1 MKEDI
6 YIVMNKPCGY
16 VCSTMSDRSHV
27 IFELIDPKLLEE
39 CRKNGKNL
47 HTVGRLDKE
56 TEGLLILTTD
66 GKFSHNLTVP
76 SHCVNKIY
84 RVFLRDSVDN
94 EGQEEYSVKFAEGV
108 VLPAEKKFP
117 EQFSRPAKISWIS
130 PAEAEVTVTEGKFHQ
145 VRRMFMA
152 MDNEV
157 VKLKRIAVDFL
168 CLDDSLKSGEYRRL
182 TADEVL
188 ALKKA
193 YEEKMTLGK

>member
-1 MKEDI
+1 MIEDI

-27 IFELIDPKLLEE
+27 VFELIDPMLLEE

-76 SHCVNKIY
+76 SHCVNKVY
-84 RVFLRDSVDN
+84 RVVLRDPVDKKGQN
-94 EGQEEYSVKFAEGV
+94 EYAGHFAEGV
-108 VLPAEKKFP
+108 VLPPEKKFP
-117 EQFSRPAKISWIS
+117 EQLSRPAKIRWIS

-152 MDNEV
+152 MNNEV

-168 CLDDSLKSGEYRRL
+168 YMEDSLKSGEYRYL
-182 TADEVL
+182 VAEEVL
-188 ALKKA
+188 ALKKNC
-193 YEEKMTLGK
+193 EEKKQNR